1 VNQVALQELGR
12 QPLDWRAKGW
22 PALPP
27 GTTVEQFVADRPSL
41 FTAGFLPPVM
51 TLRDSAVDAN
61 VATMADFCATRGMLL
76 APHGKTHMAPQL
88 AARQLAGGSWGITVA
103 TISQA
108 RVYRSFGVRRLL
120 LANELVDPAGVAWA
134 MGELAADPDFEFFCY
149 VDSTAGVDLIAAALD
164 GAPGARPLDV
174 LVEVG
179 PTGARTGCRTVAQAV
194 TVAKAAS
201 AVPRLRVCGVAG
213 YEGGIGQSGLPDA
226 ETLAAVR
233 DFMGL
238 IRDAGQAVVHADL
251 LGRDDL
257 IASAGGS
264 TYFDVVADE
273 LGSGWTVDRDVT
285 PVLRSGSYLTHD
297 SLLYA
302 ERSPF
307 AERIDGELI
316 AALAVWGTVLSVP
329 EPGLALVAGG
339 RRDFP
344 FDSGMPVPQVVRR
357 AADGTT
363 RPATG
368 LTVTALND
376 QHAYLRLAD
385 DVDDVRVG
393 DWIRFGISHPCT
405 AFDKWSHIAVVDDED
420 RVVDCVRTFF

>member
-1 VNQVALQELGR
+1 
-12 QPLDWRAKGW
+12 
-22 PALPP
+22 
-27 GTTVEQFVADRPSL
+27 
-41 FTAGFLPPVM
+41 
-51 TLRDSAVDAN
+51 
-61 VATMADFCATRGMLL
+61 
-76 APHGKTHMAPQL
+76 
-88 AARQLAGGSWGITVA
+88 
-103 TISQA
+103 
-108 RVYRSFGVRRLL
+108 
-120 LANELVDPAGVAWA
+120 
-134 MGELAADPDFEFFCY
+134 
-149 VDSTAGVDLIAAALD
+149 
-164 GAPGARPLDV
+164 
-174 LVEVG
+174 
-179 PTGARTGCRTVAQAV
+179 
-194 TVAKAAS
+194 
-201 AVPRLRVCGVAG
+201 
-213 YEGGIGQSGLPDA
+213 
-226 ETLAAVR
+226 
-233 DFMGL
+233 MGL

-273 LGSGWTVDRDVT
+273 LGSGWTVDREVT

-307 AERIDGELI
+307 AERLDGELI

-329 EPGLALVAGG
+329 EPGLALVGGG

-344 FDSGMPVPQVVRR
+344 FDSGMPLPQVVRR
-357 AADGTT
+357 AADRAT

-376 QHAYLRLAD
+376 QHAYLRLD
-385 DVDDVRVG
+385 DDADDVRVG